1 MIQKVRKMFPPN
13 SWLIKGY
20 RLGEMESEVALKLVI
35 TQQAQGI
42 LHLISRKDNQSP
54 KLLEII
60 LKLANNYFE
69 VIII

>member
-1 MIQKVRKMFPPN
+1 
-13 SWLIKGY
+13 
-20 RLGEMESEVALKLVI
+20 MESEVALKLVI